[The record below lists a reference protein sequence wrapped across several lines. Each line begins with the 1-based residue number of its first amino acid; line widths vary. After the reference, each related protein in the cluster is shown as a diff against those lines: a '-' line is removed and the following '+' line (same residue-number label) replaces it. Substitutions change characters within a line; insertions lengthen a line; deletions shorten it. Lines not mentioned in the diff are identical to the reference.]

1 MIFAALLAQRLG
13 RIDAARVQE
22 HRDVV
27 GSYDLPTALPEGAVA
42 TELVTF
48 MGRDKKA
55 QQDLTFVLDGPAG
68 VEVVRGV
75 DRADVL
81 ATLADMGARR

>member
-1 MIFAALLAQRLG
+1 VAA
-13 RIDAARVQE
+13 
-22 HRDVV
+22 
-27 GSYDLPTALPEGAVA
+27 
-42 TELVTF
+42 ELVTF

-81 ATLADMGARR
+81 ATLAGMGAQL